1 MNYART
7 KKTLLVFLTLYAFV
21 GFGAH
26 IASTST
32 EDAYPFFSWFLFVT
46 VPPRTQSG
54 FDITL
59 VSVDGKRLETPA
71 ALLGRPDVFSSD
83 GLTEQYLSALAE
95 RLAHS
100 IRGRRNDQITET
112 RRELETHFNVEAS
125 YAVRAYTYDTL
136 KYFKTKQIASSTVL
150 AEFLVEK

>member
-1 MNYART
+1 MNYLRT
-7 KKTLLVFLTLYAFV
+7 KKILAMFLILYAFI

-26 IASTST
+26 TTSTAT

-54 FDITL
+54 FDVML
-59 VSVDGKRLETPA
+59 VSVNGKRLETPA
-71 ALLGRPDVFSSD
+71 PLLSRPDVFAGD
-83 GLTEQYLSALAE
+83 GLTEQYLSALTE

-100 IRGRRNDQITET
+100 VRGRRSEQISET
-112 RRELETHFNVEAS
+112 RRGLETRFSTEAS

-136 KYFKTKQIASSTVL
+136 EYFKTKQVASSTVL